1 MPKYYQASFIG
12 PDNECYQMCDTSQTT
27 IEKKAKERV
36 VKENTPVYVEAVEIR
51 PLSLKGVVNTLNLK
65 EQPISREVIAVFV
78 PKKTDKLRAK
88 KLKLSKQRRRTK
100 NISFHPNVKYLT
112 QIA

>member
-1 MPKYYQASFIG
+1 
-12 PDNECYQMCDTSQTT
+12 MCDTSQTT

-51 PLSLKGVVNTLNLK
+51 PLSLKGFVNTLNLK
-65 EQPISREVIAVFV
+65 EQPISREVVAVFV